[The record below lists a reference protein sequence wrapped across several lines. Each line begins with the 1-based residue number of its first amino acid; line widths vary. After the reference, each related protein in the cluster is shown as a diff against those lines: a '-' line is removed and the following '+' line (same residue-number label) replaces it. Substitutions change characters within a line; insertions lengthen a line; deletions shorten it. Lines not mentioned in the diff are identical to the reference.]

1 MKRAI
6 EYLTLGLLSIAM
18 CGIMFGACSTAGCTK
33 QQGDI
38 AERVLTMSA
47 RACVQVAQA
56 KGRADIATA
65 CGLTEDAVE
74 ILSKSLD
81 DQVCTL
87 PQDGGT
93 DQ

>member
-1 MKRAI
+1 MKKAI
-6 EYLTLGLLSIAM
+6 EYLSLGLLSIAM
-18 CGIMFGACSTAGCTK
+18 CGIMFGACSTVGCTK
-33 QQGDI
+33 QQGDV
-38 AERVLTMSA
+38 AERILTMSA

-56 KGRADIATA
+56 KGRTDIAAA

-87 PQDGGT
+87 PTDGGAE
-93 DQ
+93 